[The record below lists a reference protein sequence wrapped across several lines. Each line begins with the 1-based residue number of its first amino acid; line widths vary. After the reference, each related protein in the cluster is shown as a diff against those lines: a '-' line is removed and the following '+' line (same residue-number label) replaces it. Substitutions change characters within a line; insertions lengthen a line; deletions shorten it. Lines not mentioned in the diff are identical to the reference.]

1 MDKGLIEETD
11 NFKKLVNLV
20 DKLRDVGLNDH
31 ISMPRIAVLGSQSS
45 GKSSLLEAIVGLNF
59 LPRGSGVVTRRPLEL
74 RLIRTNKLPEGK
86 PYGVFKDEEGKMY
99 YDFNVIRE
107 RIEGLT
113 EELCGDKKN
122 IVDNPIVL
130 KVFSDNCPDLTVI
143 DLPGITRIPI
153 GDQPKDIERITK
165 EMVKRY
171 CRDERTIILC
181 VIPANADMSTSEALQ
196 MAQDLDPEGTRTIG
210 VITKI
215 DIMDK
220 GTDARKMIL
229 NQEIPLKMG
238 YIGVKGRTQE
248 DIQNKMSVG
257 ASLREEDEFFSSHPA
272 YRHLPREVLGT
283 RALVGKLTSVM
294 YKHMKNVLPSIL
306 KEINHKIKNCE
317 SNLSKLGD
325 PIPEDNKEK
334 LDAIWRDISVFYDKF
349 KSNIKGE
356 FIESYSK
363 VEMQKMKILASAQIY
378 ILFNNLFKPFMNKYR
393 ASMVY
398 TDREMNKIISMYSG
412 NTLPGFVSMDCY
424 VALISPL
431 LEKLRIPALEIL
443 EKVFQILRS
452 VGSTIINETFNK
464 MISVKNVL
472 IHLFNDIL
480 KECKENCE
488 KYINFYM
495 DCQSKTI
502 YTKDPS
508 YIINAHTW
516 PEEVTAKANPNK
528 TPNPDAYNTV
538 NSVNQPGMQQSNI
551 NQATPNRP
559 NPQGNLLAPNQMNG
573 QNVTNKPQ
581 SAETEPQ
588 KVEGQEPEKHK
599 MNKKERKD
607 FLIKEMRKR
616 IDHYFEI
623 NVRQVGDMIPK
634 IITNSLI
641 NEVLE
646 KIYFSM
652 FRKVS
657 DSNILNSIK
666 EPDHIS
672 QQRKNLNST
681 LEILNNS
688 KKILLKDPE
697 LKVGVGMDDDLE

>member
-74 RLIRTNKLPEGK
+74 RLIRTKNLPDGK
-86 PYGVFKDEEGKMY
+86 PYGVFKDEEDKKY
-99 YDFNVIRE
+99 TDFNQIRE

-165 EMVKRY
+165 EMVRRY
-171 CRDERTIILC
+171 CKDERTIILC

-196 MAQDLDPEGTRTIG
+196 MSQELDPEGTRSIG

-272 YRHLPREVLGT
+272 YRHLPRDVLGT
-283 RALVGKLTSVM
+283 KALVGKLTSVM
-294 YKHMKNVLPSIL
+294 YRHMKNVLPSIL

-317 SNLSKLGD
+317 SNLSKLGE

-334 LDAIWRDISVFYDKF
+334 LDAIWREISVFYDKF

-363 VEMQKMKILASAQIY
+363 VEKQKMKILASAQIY
-378 ILFNNLFKPFMNKYR
+378 ILFNNLYKELMNKYR

-398 TDREMNKIISMYSG
+398 SDREMNKIISMYSG

-424 VALISPL
+424 VALLSPL
-431 LEKLRIPALEIL
+431 LEKLRLPALELL

-452 VGSTIINETFNK
+452 VGSSIINETFHK
-464 MISVKNVL
+464 MLSVKNVL
-472 IHLFNDIL
+472 ILLFNDIL
-480 KECKENCE
+480 KECKETCE
-488 KYINFYM
+488 KYLNFYM
-495 DCQSKTI
+495 DCESKTV

-516 PEEVTAKANPNK
+516 PEEVAVNKAPANPNQLNQPVN
-528 TPNPDAYNTV
+528 PNAYNTV
-538 NSVNQPGMQQSNI
+538 NSVNQPGIQQPNGVQPQPNTI
-551 NQATPNRP
+551 NS
-559 NPQGNLLAPNQMNG
+559 
-573 QNVTNKPQ
+573 TNKPQ
-581 SAETEPQ
+581 NAETENQP
-588 KVEGQEPEKHK
+588 VDGQENLEKHK
-599 MNKKERKD
+599 MNKKERKN

-641 NEVLE
+641 NEVLD

-657 DSNILNSIK
+657 DSNILNSIQ
-666 EPDHIS
+666 EPEHIS
-672 QQRKNLNST
+672 QQRKNLNTT

-697 LKVGVGMDDDLE
+697 LKVGIGLDEDAE